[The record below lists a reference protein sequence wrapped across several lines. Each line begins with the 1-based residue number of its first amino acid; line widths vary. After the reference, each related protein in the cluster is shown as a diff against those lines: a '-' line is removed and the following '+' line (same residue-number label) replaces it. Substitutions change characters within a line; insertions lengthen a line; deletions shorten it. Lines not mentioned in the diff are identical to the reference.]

1 MVQAESLVLIED
13 VLVVEPHLLEEQ
25 HAKFA
30 LMFATMPLAAAKAFP
45 EDRRMANERCKVR
58 AAVPVALVDTALHLV
73 AWHLGFHGAS
83 GSYRV
88 VYHIVAWHGEL
99 GVVWDKKRTSVIH
112 AVCESW
118 VGIAHV

>member
-1 MVQAESLVLIED
+1 MED

-25 HAKFA
+25 HAKFT
-30 LMFATMPLAAAKAFP
+30 LMLNTMPLAAAKVFP
-45 EDRRMANERCKVR
+45 EDRRMANERSEVR
-58 AAVPVALVDTALHLV
+58 AAVPVAFVNTALHLI

-88 VYHIVAWHGEL
+88 VCHIVAWHGEL
-99 GVVWDKKRTSVIH
+99 GVVWDKKRTRVIH